1 MENQEQTP
9 TLPISD
15 FVQEIIDIRDNK
27 EMSRQLGSEKDVG
40 LVKLAKAGDLDAL
53 DKLVIPRLPL
63 VEAIAESFRDKGVD
77 YQDLLQEGDIGL
89 MEATQSFDTDSDE
102 DFSKYVVSKIRKSMD
117 VIVQR
122 ECRYED
128 SRDYH
133 MIQIMLDTYLSKLPD
148 LQREILRMRFGFDSY
163 RGHTLAEVGRE
174 FDIDVEEVKRLEDE
188 AIKEIR
194 RIY

>member
-1 MENQEQTP
+1 MENQEQTTAP
-9 TLPISD
+9 PRSD

-27 EMSRQLGSEKDVG
+27 EMSRQLGSENDVG

>member
-1 MENQEQTP
+1 MENQEQTTAP
-9 TLPISD
+9 PRSD

>member
-1 MENQEQTP
+1 MENQEQITA
-9 TLPISD
+9 LPRSA
-15 FVQEIIDIRDNK
+15 FVQEVIDIRDNK

-40 LVKLAKAGDLDAL
+40 LVKLANAGDLDAL
-53 DKLVIPRLPL
+53 DKLVIPRMPL
-63 VEAIAESFRDKGVD
+63 VEAIAESFRDKGVE

-89 MEATQSFDTDSDE
+89 MEAIQSFDTNSDE

-122 ECRYED
+122 ECKYED
-128 SRDYH
+128 SRNYH
-133 MIQIMLDTYLSKLPD
+133 MIQIMLDTYLLKLPD
-148 LQREILRMRFGFDSY
+148 LQREILRMRFGFDNY

-174 FDIDVEEVKRLEDE
+174 FDIDIEEVKRLEDD